1 MASAKWVAPSSS
13 SRYIAVGWWTGAGRG
28 GVAGSEH
35 VATIDAPGIYTI
47 DFGNADITNIG
58 SRTVNASDATL
69 ALSGVIVDGA
79 LTSTGSL
86 TSAADM
92 AALSSIAGTIWRRRC
107 SGGR

>member
-13 SRYIAVGWWTGAGRG
+13 SRYIAVGRWTSAGRG
-28 GVAGSEH
+28 DVVDPEQ

-47 DFGNADITNIG
+47 DFGNAGITNIG
-58 SRTVNASDATL
+58 GRTVNASDATL

-92 AALSSIAGTIWRRRC
+92 AALISIAGTMWRRHC
-107 SGGR
+107 SGGG